1 MLNKKITHF
10 AVITKMKNDG
20 KRTSDLDHNIEK
32 ASSYA
37 QKYIFS
43 TQKEFHT
50 SIWMNFGKTK
60 NNIIIL
66 I

>member
-20 KRTSDLDHNIEK
+20 KHTSDLDHNIEK

-37 QKYIFS
+37 QKI
-43 TQKEFHT
+43 H
-50 SIWMNFGKTK
+50 
-60 NNIIIL
+60 IL
-66 I
+66 YSKGIPYKY